1 MLVRLSLDGLSLV
14 FRWMLIGV
22 PLNGVSIGIREI
34 FAGGIVKRRSLDTRW
49 MVVVAVVVGSDRV
62 QDSAQCRARR
72 YNCTNE
78 FTSKSICKSAAI
90 VNHFN
95 AKSVMHRPTSLQD
108 VLHYDRTLNKNY
120 EDPVLWQVSL
130 VTAMTLNR
138 QRFSLDARYVLVRL
152 SLDGLSLVFRWML
165 IGVPLN
171 GVSIG
176 VRWIFAGWIVDTM
189 FVGYSLDGPTTIF
202 LGCSIGAR

>member
-1 MLVRLSLDGLSLV
+1 
-14 FRWMLIGV
+14 MLIGV

-152 SLDGLSLVFRWML
+152 SLDGLSESRHTPRDSLTYGHAGNNFLLLPRCYQRIHVGSRTNQSRSLVKS
-165 IGVPLN
+165 
-171 GVSIG
+171 VS
-176 VRWIFAGWIVDTM
+176 
-189 FVGYSLDGPTTIF
+189 TT
-202 LGCSIGAR
+202 R